1 MPKLRADAAL
11 TVPGSWPS
19 SPAVTVPGFGWDFA
33 CGFCGIG
40 LPSPVGSAGS
50 SRSSSS
56 SRPAAAPIEDVS
68 LCEHSLWCSS
78 SLEPRALRDSGD
90 FSASARG
97 NPRAG
102 RRPRGSVAGAG
113 DEVASDRLS
122 GLTSRALRSRGGWLL
137 FGTSF
142 SSVTCVSPTGCTV
155 HDNLFYREEK
165 TASGDP
171 VSRDTLDLF
180 FYLAQMVSR
189 SRAPTKSRRTT
200 AVEVAD
206 DAAVSKALSPA
217 SRRDGF
223 RCDRNSDFAKASG
236 ILVDNDRHRI
246 TPCSASPLLEPLRA
260 PDTS

>member
-1 MPKLRADAAL
+1 MSKLRADAAL
-11 TVPGSWPS
+11 TVPGSRPS
-19 SPAVTVPGFGWDFA
+19 SPVVTVPGFGRDFA

-40 LPSPVGSAGS
+40 LPA
-50 SRSSSS
+50 SSS
-56 SRPAAAPIEDVS
+56 SRPSAAAAPIEEVS
-68 LCEHSLWCSS
+68 VSRGALSSGSS

-102 RRPRGSVAGAG
+102 RRPRGSVPGAG
-113 DEVASDRLS
+113 DEVAWDRLS
-122 GLTSRALRSRGGWLL
+122 GLTSRAPRSRDGWLSY
-137 FGTSF
+137 GTSF
-142 SSVTCVSPTGCTV
+142 SFVTCVSPTGCTV